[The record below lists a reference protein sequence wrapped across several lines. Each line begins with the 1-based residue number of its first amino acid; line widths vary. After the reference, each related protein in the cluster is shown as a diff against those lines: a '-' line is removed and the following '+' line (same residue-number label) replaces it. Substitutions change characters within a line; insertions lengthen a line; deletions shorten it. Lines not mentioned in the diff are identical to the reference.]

1 MQPLLESRSRLRS
14 TGFVLGST
22 PASGV
27 GGGAS
32 PPPELVTSYT
42 YSPSDG
48 RLSKVTGGSSSFTYN
63 YLPNSNL
70 LHTITAPAHS
80 VTNTYEP
87 TRDVLISKQNNAG
100 ANLISGHS
108 YTVNNIGQRTATSQ
122 SGSAFA
128 AARSI
133 DWGYDAL
140 GQVTKADSTI
150 PGLSRAYSF
159 DMIGNRISQSG
170 GDLGSPISYT
180 SNSLN
185 QYTAVGAIT
194 PTYDLDGNATA
205 YPLPANLS
213 ANSTLVW
220 DGENRLISATVSGVT
235 TNYRYDSGSRR
246 IAKISN
252 GNFILT
258 VYDGWNPIAEY
269 SSPNLQS
276 PISHVRSFTWGMDL
290 SGTMQGAGG
299 VGGLLL
305 ITDHSALAT
314 SYFPTFDGNGNV
326 SEYLNSTGAM
336 VAHYEYDPFGKTTVA
351 TGAKAADFTH
361 RFSTKPLD
369 SETGLYYYGYRFYD
383 PATGRWPSRD
393 PIGEAGSVPWF
404 LAQDTLFAV
413 KIVLWQKLKAASGL
427 DKLVYVYALNQV
439 DAFKKKVGEQI
450 AGPNQYSVVLNQPIN
465 QIDILGLAGFW
476 EKWDAVWDAGLIDAR
491 NAKNIADKAAKDAR
505 ATGLPGPHN
514 GPQDAYRHCLASCKA
529 ARDIGEEDTKQITD
543 NHEDHGGGPADENSM
558 DRHNNSE
565 GMKCAKEKK
574 SCEKGCLDK
583 LSSGVL
589 VTLPPSRW

>member
-1 MQPLLESRSRLRS
+1 M
-14 TGFVLGST
+14 
-22 PASGV
+22 
-27 GGGAS
+27 
-32 PPPELVTSYT
+32 
-42 YSPSDG
+42 
-48 RLSKVTGGSSSFTYN
+48 
-63 YLPNSNL
+63 
-70 LHTITAPAHS
+70 
-80 VTNTYEP
+80 
-87 TRDVLISKQNNAG
+87 
-100 ANLISGHS
+100 
-108 YTVNNIGQRTATSQ
+108 NNIGQRTATSQ

-159 DMIGNRISQSG
+159 DMIGNRISQSS

-246 IAKISN
+246 IAKWRSGLQPLSFKLSI
-252 GNFILT
+252 
-258 VYDGWNPIAEY
+258 YDGWNPIAEY
-269 SSPNLQS
+269 QGSVGVPPALSKTNL
-276 PISHVRSFTWGMDL
+276 WGTDL

-326 SEYLNSTGAM
+326 SEYLNSTGVVA
-336 VAHYEYDPFGKTTVA
+336 AHYEYDPFGKTTVA

-393 PIGEAGSVPWF
+393 PIGEKGGVILYGFVGNNGIGHIDYLGRLGVDLTNMSGFMHWLFGMGESLKVSWSSFDPIGAARNDLKEQWRLANVAKISEECDSMEWNTTKTTTITSPDLDVVYFSPIGWISGWHGKISGYSTGGSRNVDIWKTKEESKCECIAIADVRLRAEDTSDFNPGDMFIDGLGIEWRDDWFVWVRDNTPVGYDYTIFNWEDGSVEW
-404 LAQDTLFAV
+404 
-413 KIVLWQKLKAASGL
+413 KIE
-427 DKLVYVYALNQV
+427 YN
-439 DAFKKKVGEQI
+439 
-450 AGPNQYSVVLNQPIN
+450 
-465 QIDILGLAGFW
+465 
-476 EKWDAVWDAGLIDAR
+476 
-491 NAKNIADKAAKDAR
+491 
-505 ATGLPGPHN
+505 
-514 GPQDAYRHCLASCKA
+514 
-529 ARDIGEEDTKQITD
+529 
-543 NHEDHGGGPADENSM
+543 
-558 DRHNNSE
+558 
-565 GMKCAKEKK
+565 
-574 SCEKGCLDK
+574 
-583 LSSGVL
+583 
-589 VTLPPSRW
+589 